1 MPILLQNINLE
12 YKLLPITL
20 NEDGTTKI
28 VIRKGYTLNGIFNI
42 IEGITIELSAVI
54 TASVLDTTPTP
65 GLSRRDD
72 LSLAI
77 YTYLVTNNLIEQ
89 GVIS

>member
-1 MPILLQNINLE
+1 MSILLQNVDLE

-20 NEDGTTKI
+20 NEDGSTK
-28 VIRKGYTLNGIFNI
+28 VTVRKGYTLNGIFNI
-42 IEGITIELSAVI
+42 IEGITTELSKET
-54 TASVLDTTPTP
+54 TASVLDTIPTP